1 MAQRREPRPIIA
13 YAACPFCSARC
24 AHQRDTAGRV
34 YAYCRG
40 EHDAGGKACGSYWR
54 FGVTHSENFVRKAE
68 AARPP
73 APADKVTTDGRD
85 GTAGSHAEAAQPK
98 RSYNLLD

>member
-73 APADKVTTDGRD
+73 APAEPVNHEQPARSD
-85 GTAGSHAEAAQPK
+85 AEAAQPK

>member
-73 APADKVTTDGRD
+73 APADKVNDGPP
-85 GTAGSHAEAAQPK
+85 GPHAEPVKPAG
-98 RSYNLLD
+98 RSYDLLD